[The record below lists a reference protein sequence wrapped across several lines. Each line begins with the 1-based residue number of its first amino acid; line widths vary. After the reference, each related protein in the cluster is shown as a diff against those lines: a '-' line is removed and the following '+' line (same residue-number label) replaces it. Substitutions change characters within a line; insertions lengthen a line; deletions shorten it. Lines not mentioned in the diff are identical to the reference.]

1 MKEAGIDEETALLR
15 LEAQLP
21 IHDKMKRADYTID
34 NSGTT
39 GETMDQVKKIYQELR
54 DEEARC

>member
-1 MKEAGIDEETALLR
+1 MKALGIDEETARLR
-15 LEAQLP
+15 LGAQLP
-21 IHDKMKRADYTID
+21 IAEKMNRSDYNID